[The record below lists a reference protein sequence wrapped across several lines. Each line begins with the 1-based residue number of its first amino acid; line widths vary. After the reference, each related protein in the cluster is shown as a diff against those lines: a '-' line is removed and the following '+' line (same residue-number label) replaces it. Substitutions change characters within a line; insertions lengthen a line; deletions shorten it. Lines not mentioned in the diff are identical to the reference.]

1 MLFLNTLARMNQP
14 DWPGLVW
21 VCLVVMRWSDAGGD
35 QGAQVLLG
43 KRFGQIDVSAG

>member
-14 DWPGLVW
+14 DRSWLAWVGL
-21 VCLVVMRWSDAGGD
+21 VMRWSDAGGD